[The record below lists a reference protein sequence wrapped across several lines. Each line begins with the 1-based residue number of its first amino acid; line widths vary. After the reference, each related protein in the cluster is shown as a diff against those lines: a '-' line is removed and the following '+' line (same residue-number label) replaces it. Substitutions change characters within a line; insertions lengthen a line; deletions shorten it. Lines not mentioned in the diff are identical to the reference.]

1 MKKSISLDDKDLHFN
16 FNKQKVLVNE
26 KPVERAVKI
35 NLKGANSPVLNRID

>member
-26 KPVERAVKI
+26 KPVESSVNINVKGS
-35 NLKGANSPVLNRID
+35 KSPVLNRI